1 MYKNYLVSKPD
12 KKSTK
17 KSVFKWIKLVFYL
30 FILISM
36 LWGCAQMFVSKFQS
50 FQIKDLTGDKVFR
63 PGVFF
68 EILVGQTSQQGKSHF
83 FNLDDK
89 GDLYEYSYL
98 AISNWVEAFTK
109 TVSPF
114 YGCFVYPTAWL
125 LTILM
130 NAFGGLESGVAVLF
144 SIMLTAFI
152 VRFFT
157 LLLSWNA
164 QKNQEK
170 MQLVQVKQA
179 DIQAKYK
186 NSNDPMAKQRQQ
198 MEIMNLYKKE
208 NINPLATIM
217 TGFLSAPFLFAVYTV
232 VRSVRQLRVASIGQI
247 NLIENPAEMIKQGE
261 WIYLSLLA
269 VYLPT
274 QSVSVLLP
282 MLLNTKATKKANA
295 DQKRAKRKQLIMQI
309 VFIFVFFFISLTV
322 ASGVTIY
329 WIFAGL
335 WTIGQTLAFHF
346 LKLRRKSKIK
356 VKKSSQFA
364 VKEPWFKRWFKFKK
378 KSKKEGKSDLPN
390 LFQQQSDLQNTDKII
405 LKPKVSKQSRK
416 ERKNNKQTNQNKKK
430 DKISL
435 FPNNKIK
442 NVKNKK

>member
-1 MYKNYLVSKPD
+1 MYKDYLISKPD

-17 KSVFKWIKLVFYL
+17 KSVFKWVKLVFYL

-36 LWGCAQMFVSKFQS
+36 LWGCAQMFIPKFGA
-50 FQIKDLTGDKVFR
+50 FQITDLTGDKLYR

-68 EILVGQTSQQGKSHF
+68 EILVGQNSEEGKSHF
-83 FNLDDK
+83 FHIVDNK
-89 GDLYEYSYL
+89 ELYEYSYL
-98 AISNWVEAFTK
+98 AISNWGEAFTK

-125 LTILM
+125 LTSLM
-130 NAFGGLESGVAVLF
+130 NAFGGVNSGVAVLF
-144 SIMLTAFI
+144 SIVLTAFI

-170 MQLVQVKQA
+170 MQLVQIKQA

-186 NSNDPMAKQRQQ
+186 NLNDPTAKQRQQ

-208 NINPLATIM
+208 NVNPLSTIM
-217 TGFLSAPFLFAVYTV
+217 TGFLSVPFLIAVYTV
-232 VRSVRQLRVASIGQI
+232 VRSVRQLRIASIGEI

-269 VYLPT
+269 VHLPT

-282 MLLNTKATKKANA
+282 MLLNMKATKKANA

-329 WIFAGL
+329 WIFAAL
-335 WTIGQTLAFHF
+335 WTIGQTLTFHF
-346 LKLRRKSKIK
+346 LKIRRKSKVK

-364 VKEPWFKRWFKFKK
+364 IKEPWFKRWFKFKK

-390 LFQQQSDLQNTDKII
+390 QFQQQTDLQTTYKIAI
-405 LKPKVSKQSRK
+405 KSKATKQSRK
-416 ERKNNKQTNQNKKK
+416 ERKNNKQPNQNKHK
-430 DKISL
+430 DKIYL
-435 FPNNKIK
+435 FPNNKNKDSKIK
-442 NVKNKK
+442 K